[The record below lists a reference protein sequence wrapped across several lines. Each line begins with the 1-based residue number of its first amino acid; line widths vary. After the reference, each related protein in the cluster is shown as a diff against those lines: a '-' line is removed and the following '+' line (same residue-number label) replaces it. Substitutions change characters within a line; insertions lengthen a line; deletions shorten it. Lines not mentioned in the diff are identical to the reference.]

1 MLGCPLAGFFRLCR
15 AFAPSGF
22 HAPVTIPPPVKI
34 LILKPSSLG
43 DVIHALPVLRLLRL
57 EFPQAQ
63 IDWWILRGLMPLLD
77 GDPDLRR
84 LVPFDRKDWV
94 KPRHWP
100 SVFRLVRQLRSERYD
115 WILDLQGLARSAL
128 FGRACAGAG
137 SRFVGV
143 RDWRELAPV
152 FHSESVPRP
161 SPRAH
166 AVDWQRALLTHLKV
180 PLRTGWEWIPRRI
193 AAAEQLG
200 REFPELSQGRW
211 IGLQPGARWDNKRWP
226 VPRFVELV
234 GLLSRSHP
242 GHRIAIFGGAED
254 RPLGQA
260 VAQADPA
267 RCLDLTGR
275 VSLPGM
281 IEALRCLDLLVTND
295 TGPMHVAAALGKPV
309 VALFGPTDP
318 AQTGP
323 YGQVESA
330 LRAPQLP
337 PCAPCLK
344 PVCRHSELLACLNGI
359 TPAQVVAAVSARCVR
374 P

>member
-1 MLGCPLAGFFRLCR
+1 M
-15 AFAPSGF
+15 
-22 HAPVTIPPPVKI
+22 KI

-57 EFPQAQ
+57 EFPQAEV
-63 IDWWILRGLMPLLD
+63 DWWILRGLMPLLE
-77 GDPDLRR
+77 GDPDVRR
-84 LVPFDRKDWV
+84 LIPFDRKDWG
-94 KPRHWP
+94 KPSHWP
-100 SVFRLVRQLRSERYD
+100 TVLRLVRQLRSERYD
-115 WILDLQGLARSAL
+115 WVLDLQGLARSGL
-128 FGRACAGAG
+128 FGRACGG

-152 FHSESVPRP
+152 FHGESVPRP

-166 AVDWQRALLTHLKV
+166 AVDWQRALLTHLEV
-180 PLRTGWEWIPRRI
+180 PLRTGWEWIPRRT
-193 AAAEQLG
+193 AAAERLAV
-200 REFPELSQGRW
+200 EFPGLWQGSW

-242 GHRIAIFGGAED
+242 GHRIAVFGGPED
-254 RPLGQA
+254 RALGQA

-275 VSLPGM
+275 VSLPEM
-281 IEALRCLDLLVTND
+281 IEALRRVDLLVTND

-318 AQTGP
+318 SRTGP
-323 YGQVESA
+323 YGQVESV
-330 LRAPQLP
+330 LQAPQPP

-344 PVCRHSELLACLNGI
+344 PVCRHQEPLACLNGI
-359 TPAQVVAAVSARCVR
+359 TPAQVVSAVSARLVPR
-374 P
+374 